1 MHILKSEYIKKTSN
15 NKIKCPAISQMTVNG
30 MTNNQGMKIDEKMY
44 VPFINIAC
52 KYFVKKKDHFFDK
65 IKQTF

>member
-1 MHILKSEYIKKTSN
+1 MKH
-15 NKIKCPAISQMTVNG
+15 PAISKMTVNG

-52 KYFVKKKDHFFDK
+52 KYFVKKRNISLIKLNKHFEDIVK
-65 IKQTF
+65 IKNK